1 MCTLSTPHS
10 PPPLPP
16 PVPRPPPFF
25 NLIRDPNNATSGPAP
40 RIARDETLLMA
51 ALAQIIRAG
60 MHDDGAAQHG
70 VFADQL
76 DVLVGDGAFAVA
88 LPIGVEVAQVAD
100 VAG

>member
-1 MCTLSTPHS
+1 
-10 PPPLPP
+10 
-16 PVPRPPPFF
+16 
-25 NLIRDPNNATSGPAP
+25 
-40 RIARDETLLMA
+40 MA

-76 DVLVGDGAFAVA
+76 DVLVGDGALAVA
-88 LPIGVEVAQVAD
+88 LPVRVEVAQVAD